1 MATLL
6 YNHIIKLLLE
16 RRYAQNSQSYH
27 FILENMTSKQQQKL
41 KGSIVN
47 MNNQLNGIFSIFDS
61 LNIVLYLG
69 YRLIDTFS
77 SHISIHSSNCNSY
90 KNKVTHCK
98 KLNEIIFEASSD
110 PRIVVIISDTS
121 IKNNITFSIFYIHS
135 FNNLLKKML
144 YHTINITSTEAKLI
158 AIRCSIN
165 QIVQIQYILCII
177 VITYVIYITKK
188 IFDPSVYL
196 Y

>member
-1 MATLL
+1 MLGNIT
-6 YNHIIKLLLE
+6 
-16 RRYAQNSQSYH
+16 
-27 FILENMTSKQQQKL
+27 FKQQQKL
-41 KGSIVN
+41 KGSIVD
-47 MNNQLNGIFSIFDS
+47 MNSQLNGVFSTFDPLNYVFHLGCRLINIFSS
-61 LNIVLYLG
+61 Y
-69 YRLIDTFS
+69 
-77 SHISIHSSNCNSY
+77 ISIHYANHSSNES
-90 KNKVTHCK
+90 KVTHCK
-98 KLNEIIFEASSD
+98 KLNEIILKLLLD
-110 PRIVVIISDTS
+110 LRIVIIILDAS
-121 IKNNITFSIFYIHS
+121 IKNNITFSISHIHS